1 MVKSAAN
8 KAPRVNRRS
17 SGNSA
22 QAQTSDVE
30 RARLT
35 AIEHCLFHY
44 PTLFTAGMP
53 RRLPL
58 SDSALWIV
66 PVVLT
71 HPERGTIGEV
81 GVVAVDARTGKVAG
95 STPRA
100 EVVAAGEL
108 LVQGKQLARHSPSL
122 QARS

>member
-1 MVKSAAN
+1 MVKSSAN
-8 KAPRVNRRS
+8 KAPRANRRS
-17 SGNSA
+17 SPNSA
-22 QAQTSDVE
+22 LPRTNDAE

-44 PTLFTAGMP
+44 PTLFTAGVP

-58 SDSALWIV
+58 SDSELWIV
-66 PVVLT
+66 PIVLT
-71 HPERGTIGEV
+71 HPERGAVGEV

-100 EVVAAGEL
+100 EVVAAGER
-108 LVQGKQLARHSPSL
+108 LVKGKRVDLHAPSI
-122 QARS
+122 QARG

>member
-1 MVKSAAN
+1 MAKPVAN
-8 KAPRVNRRS
+8 KAPRASRGTASDAAR
-17 SGNSA
+17 A
-22 QAQTSDVE
+22 RTSDVE
-30 RARLT
+30 RARLA

-44 PTLFTAGMP
+44 PTLFTAGVP

-58 SDSALWIV
+58 SDFTLWIV

-71 HPERGTIGEV
+71 HPDRGTIGEV

-100 EVVAAGEL
+100 EVVAASEHL
-108 LVQGKQLARHSPSL
+108 PESPKAS
-122 QARS
+122 RP

>member
-1 MVKSAAN
+1 MIKSAAT
-8 KAPRVNRRS
+8 KAARANRRS
-17 SGNSA
+17 SPNSA
-22 QAQTSDVE
+22 QPRTSDAE

-44 PTLFTAGMP
+44 PTLFTAGVP
-53 RRLPL
+53 RHLPL
-58 SDSALWIV
+58 SDFALWIV
-66 PVVLT
+66 PVVVT

-100 EVVAAGEL
+100 EVVAAGERL
-108 LVQGKQLARHSPSL
+108 TKGKHVDLHAPSI